1 MPGWGKKPLLGDPP
15 FPPWIGGGF
24 FYGRRREGPIGL
36 ERQWDSSAHAPQ
48 PAWAEMVG
56 LQSPAREA
64 PAGTPVPISP
74 ACMGRGGLQSPAGKA
89 PGGTPVPMLLSLHGQ
104 RWRALQSPAGKA
116 PGGTPVPMLP
126 SLHGQRRRHYNLLQ
140 GRHQVALQCPCSP
153 ACMGRDGRAAIS
165 CRGGT
170 RWHSRAHAPQPPW
183 AETGGGY
190 NLLQGRHQVAER
202 DHVTPPSTWPPSQV
216 RVSCQASEFRTRDR
230 GDAGKVTRVQ
240 NGRIMAGPSPTSY
253 VREFTRHSSDVL
265 TNLNELRK
273 RQILT
278 DVTLRVGGHPLQAH
292 KAVLTACRY
301 DRVTFLLP
309 PLDRQRCRPLE
320 DDPPPQRGSIA
331 PHFTRGATTERAP
344 QPASFRPTEE
354 ESGSVGSPGAGDL
367 FPAGHPASPAE
378 SSSCTPIPD
387 PKACNWKKYRFI
399 VLSSLL
405 RQQGA
410 SVSGQAGPSPRRP
423 PADPPCSICNL
434 APPSRSPQPPKEL
447 PTPRGDGPGCG
458 SSSCQ
463 ACDLQY
469 LQEEAEEEGG
479 SPAPGAQEKPYKCHC
494 CSSTFR
500 GKGSLASHRSLHA
513 GEKPYHCGVCG
524 AQFNRPANLK
534 THLRIHSGEKPYKC
548 EMCGSCFV
556 QVAHLRA
563 HVLIHTGEK
572 PYPCGTCGTRFRHL
586 QTLKSHLRIHTG
598 EKPYQCETCSLRFRH
613 KSQLRLHLRQKHGAI
628 TNTKIR
634 YQVLDGPYASA
645 C

>member
-1 MPGWGKKPLLGDPP
+1 
-15 FPPWIGGGF
+15 
-24 FYGRRREGPIGL
+24 
-36 ERQWDSSAHAPQ
+36 
-48 PAWAEMVG
+48 
-56 LQSPAREA
+56 
-64 PAGTPVPISP
+64 
-74 ACMGRGGLQSPAGKA
+74 
-89 PGGTPVPMLLSLHGQ
+89 
-104 RWRALQSPAGKA
+104 
-116 PGGTPVPMLP
+116 
-126 SLHGQRRRHYNLLQ
+126 
-140 GRHQVALQCPCSP
+140 
-153 ACMGRDGRAAIS
+153 
-165 CRGGT
+165 
-170 RWHSRAHAPQPPW
+170 
-183 AETGGGY
+183 
-190 NLLQGRHQVAER
+190 
-202 DHVTPPSTWPPSQV
+202 
-216 RVSCQASEFRTRDR
+216 
-230 GDAGKVTRVQ
+230 
-240 NGRIMAGPSPTSY
+240 MAGPSPTSY

-292 KAVLTACRY
+292 KAVLTACSGFFYSVFLGHGGHEVSVLTLPSSIEPVGFQTLLDFMYTSRLLLSPATAPAVLVAASYLQMEHVVQSCHRFLQARY